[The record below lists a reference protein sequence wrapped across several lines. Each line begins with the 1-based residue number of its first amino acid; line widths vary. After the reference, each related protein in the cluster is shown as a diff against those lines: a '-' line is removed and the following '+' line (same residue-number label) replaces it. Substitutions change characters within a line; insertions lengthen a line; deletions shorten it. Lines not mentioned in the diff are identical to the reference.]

1 VLKLDYE
8 KAYDRVSRTFLEE
21 MLDSKGFG
29 SKWRGWLQQ
38 VVRGGSLCIRINDE
52 NCNYFKSGKGL
63 RQGDPLSPLLF
74 NLVADVF
81 SRMLMKAARQGFIT
95 RLLPQVVEGRIISLQ
110 YADDTL
116 LFLENDMDKASILK
130 WLLVCFEQMS
140 RMKINYDKSDLLTVG
155 VDEDRAN
162 DFAKLFCCKRCD
174 FPIKYLGVPLHFNKL
189 TRKDLQPVV
198 DKILKRIAGWRG
210 RLVSY
215 AGRLILLIACLAS
228 IPIYLLSIVKFPK
241 WAIKMMNTHMG
252 HFLWNNTEEKHKYH
266 LAN

>member
-1 VLKLDYE
+1 
-8 KAYDRVSRTFLEE
+8 
-21 MLDSKGFG
+21 
-29 SKWRGWLQQ
+29 
-38 VVRGGSLCIRINDE
+38 
-52 NCNYFKSGKGL
+52 
-63 RQGDPLSPLLF
+63 
-74 NLVADVF
+74 
-81 SRMLMKAARQGFIT
+81 
-95 RLLPQVVEGRIISLQ
+95 
-110 YADDTL
+110 L